1 MNRNSRIGM
10 AALCAGV
17 ALLAGIASALGV
29 FARGDGTVESVINTR
44 GVAYEMVTDGV
55 YAYNAQR
62 VVAEGIGWDLFTLF
76 VGVPALVVAAVLVA
90 RGSFRGRLF
99 AAGLFGYFFYQYLEY
114 AVTWAFGPLFLL
126 FVVIYAASLAGV
138 VWIGVSIA
146 REGVAGR
153 FSERFPRRGWAVLNI
168 AMSAILTLLWLQRI
182 AAALGG
188 DLLGTGLTSE
198 TTMTVQALDLGLV
211 VPTSAFIAV
220 LVWRRSRAGYALAA
234 AYSVSFVSMALAI
247 VGMLLSAWAVE
258 GTLEVAP
265 VAIFGLAALA
275 AVAIGA
281 RMYGSVVP
289 ALDDS
294 PPPAVQS
301 APATA

>member
-10 AALCAGV
+10 AALCASV

-99 AAGLFGYFFYQYLEY
+99 AAGLLGYFFYQYLEY

-126 FVVIYAASLAGV
+126 FVVIYAASLAGI

-153 FSERFPRRGWAVLNI
+153 FTDRFPRRGWAVLSV
-168 AMSAILTLLWLQRI
+168 AMSAMLTLLWVQRVAI
-182 AAALGG
+182 ALGG
-188 DLLGTGLTSE
+188 DLLVGGLTSE

-211 VPTSAFIAV
+211 VPTSTFIAI
-220 LVWRRSRAGYALAA
+220 LTWGRSPAGYVLAT
-234 AYSVSFVSMALAI
+234 AYSVTFVAMALAI

-258 GTLEVAP
+258 GILEVAP
-265 VAIFGLAALA
+265 VAIFGLAAWA

-289 ALDDS
+289 RVDDS

-301 APATA
+301 ALAAA